1 MIQTRT
7 KKLTLAAMFF
17 AIGIILPF
25 FIGQIPLIGQMLLP
39 MHIPVLLCGLIV
51 GWQYGLAVGFF
62 LPLVR
67 GVLFGMP
74 VLFPNGISMAF
85 EMATYGLVIGYLYSH
100 SRWQCV
106 KSLYRCLLAA
116 MIAGRLV
123 WGAVRVVLLGVN
135 GVAFSWELF
144 MAGALINAIPGIVLQ
159 LIMIP
164 MIMVALNKAKIVPFK
179 KNEKVHQN
187 A

>member
-1 MIQTRT
+1 MIQTGT

-17 AIGIILPF
+17 AIGVILPF

-51 GWQYGLAVGFF
+51 GWQYGLVAGFF

-67 GVLFGMP
+67 GMLFGMP
-74 VLFPNGISMAF
+74 ALFPNGIGMAF

-100 SRWQCV
+100 SRWQCI
-106 KSLYRCLLAA
+106 KSLYRCLIVA

-123 WGAVRVVLLGVN
+123 WGAVRV
-135 GVAFSWELF
+135 
-144 MAGALINAIPGIVLQ
+144 AGALINAIPGIVLQ
-159 LIMIP
+159 LILIP

-179 KNEKVHQN
+179 KNEHVRQN
-187 A
+187 V

>member
-1 MIQTRT
+1 MIQTGT

-25 FIGQIPLIGQMLLP
+25 FIGQIPLVGQMLLP

-51 GWQYGLAVGFF
+51 GWQYGLATGFF

-67 GVLFGMP
+67 GMLFGMP
-74 VLFPNGISMAF
+74 ALFPNGIGMAF

-100 SRWQCV
+100 SRWQCI
-106 KSLYRCLLAA
+106 KSLYRCLIVA

-123 WGAVRVVLLGVN
+123 WGAVRGT
-135 GVAFSWELF
+135 SWHERYRIF
-144 MAGALINAIPGIVLQ
+144 MGTVYGRRADQCHSWYCAAADPDPDDHGSFEQSEDRSL
-159 LIMIP
+159 
-164 MIMVALNKAKIVPFK
+164 
-179 KNEKVHQN
+179 
-187 A
+187 